1 MQTQHVL
8 MGSLYKYATKEM
20 KASLQ
25 GKAEIFQG
33 CKTWNMGGLDGFLHP
48 FHFLEEF
55 IKEQYL

>member
-1 MQTQHVL
+1 
-8 MGSLYKYATKEM
+8 M